1 MNNVHPLAA
10 GSVSPQ
16 LAAAFAA
23 ADEHSLILSTI
34 NQILYSSNKSTTKK
48 QEKKKKSKL
57 SLYIRAKY
65 NFQEKLRASSH
76 KHYILS

>member
-48 QEKKKKSKL
+48 QEKKEIKTQLIYKSKV
-57 SLYIRAKY
+57 
-65 NFQEKLRASSH
+65 
-76 KHYILS
+76 